1 MRKVCENILKFSQT
15 NPTIEMDFFPTTSNT
30 TYIPT
35 VPFITTSFLLFFSF
49 FSKKQPQHSLS
60 FFSFHPFCFVL
71 LYISSFYIK
80 HIISLFLFY
89 ITLYHSFYY
98 ILFILFI
105 YTFLPFIFPSLWI
118 VGINHLLDLLLL
130 SFVWIV
136 FFVYFLIT

>member
-15 NPTIEMDFFPTTSNT
+15 NPTIEMDFFHTTSNT
-30 TYIPT
+30 TYIQT

-80 HIISLFLFY
+80 HIISLFLLF

-105 YTFLPFIFPSLWI
+105 YTFLPFI
-118 VGINHLLDLLLL
+118 L
-130 SFVWIV
+130 SFFIYFWNKTFVG
-136 FFVYFLIT
+136 FFVINI